1 MTAITASYRHSRFT
15 AAPDRLT
22 AAEVWAVAHAVRAQL
37 AEDRFKRYLAIEQLV
52 DQLSRL
58 EINEVGFDV
67 AWDLDHRVFKP
78 GGKEVMAVTEYD
90 RASPDCVLVS
100 VNGPKLRNQ
109 DTLMRSTIAHELGHI
124 VFDAPGW
131 VLIPPSAPVHAG
143 LTSFGRKNDPR
154 ETRANEFMGAL
165 LVPSSLLR
173 TDLQREVK
181 RHRFAPSARPSTV
194 VCGAPAYDAT
204 CLDSDAID
212 EVIFGLAERYG
223 VSESLMRVRL
233 DRYDLLR
240 TGRPWQSH

>member
-1 MTAITASYRHSRFT
+1 MTAITASYRQSRFT

-37 AEDRFKRYLAIEQLV
+37 AEDRFKRCLAIEQLV

-173 TDLQREVK
+173 TDLQRQVK

>member
-1 MTAITASYRHSRFT
+1 MTVITAAYRHSKFT
-15 AAPDRLT
+15 AAPERLT
-22 AAEVWAVAHAVRAQL
+22 AAEIWAVAHCVRAQL
-37 AEDRFKRYLAIEQLV
+37 AEDRFERRLALDAV
-52 DQLSRL
+52 GDRLSRL
-58 EINEVGFDV
+58 DINGVAFDV

-143 LTSFGRKNDPR
+143 LTSFGRKNDSR

-173 TDLQREVK
+173 IDLQRQVK
-181 RHRFAPSARPSTV
+181 RHRFAPSPRPSAIV
-194 VCGAPAYDAT
+194 SGAPAYDAVS
-204 CLDSDAID
+204 LDSDAVD